1 MSHGRLSDWLFYAEM
16 NVQALESSIAMVSS
30 GLGFQGSTIDRLENE
45 LGEFRSVL
53 DIVNQIG
60 PQLQQRRTEDA
71 RFIET
76 LVARDNRRFNV
87 VCEQIQR
94 KAERLHLSRLRSM
107 EVIGDLDDLLDWF
120 RETESHLR
128 EAEPPS
134 SDPEIIRVQLKEYK
148 ILGDEI
154 ASQKGCARDVLS
166 AAKKV
171 LRDLCPNVD
180 AGFIRERLDDLKDAT
195 RQVLQLSLDHL
206 SILEQALPLAEHFY
220 DAHAELSAWFDEM
233 EAEMMNLDPPAF
245 RDDQNMRQQEENKLL
260 LIAVSERKTLVD
272 KLNKTGSALAKLCI
286 EEEGVKV
293 NEILESDNE
302 RYSALRASLRQRQQA
317 LEVALQET
325 NKFSVKLNG
334 MLAALSL
341 TFEQIK
347 SAEPVSA
354 FPEKLQEQIKENE
367 AVVEDLEKRESS
379 FEAVLLVANDVI
391 SKADSSSDS
400 IDDIKAKVEDLT
412 NLW

>member
-1 MSHGRLSDWLFYAEM
+1 MTFCRLL
-16 NVQALESSIAMVSS
+16 
-30 GLGFQGSTIDRLENE
+30 
-45 LGEFRSVL
+45 
-53 DIVNQIG
+53 
-60 PQLQQRRTEDA
+60 
-71 RFIET
+71 
-76 LVARDNRRFNV
+76 
-87 VCEQIQR
+87 
-94 KAERLHLSRLRSM
+94 
-107 EVIGDLDDLLDWF
+107 
-120 RETESHLR
+120 
-128 EAEPPS
+128 
-134 SDPEIIRVQLKEYK
+134 
-148 ILGDEI
+148 
-154 ASQKGCARDVLS
+154 
-166 AAKKV
+166 KKV

-220 DAHAELSAWFDEM
+220 DAHTELCPWFDEM
-233 EAEMMNLDPPAF
+233 EAEMMNLDPPVF

-260 LIAVSERKTLVD
+260 LIAVSERKTLVG
-272 KLNKTGSALAKLCI
+272 KLNKTGFALAKLCI

-302 RYSALRASLRQRQQA
+302 RYSALRASLHQRQQA

-391 SKADSSSDS
+391 SKADSSSS
-400 IDDIKAKVEDLT
+400 GKRC
-412 NLW
+412 